1 MANMEIEI
9 NAFIASHELDE
20 SAKDE
25 LVKLVNKCFSIYV
38 SHMSSEWLS
47 AAAPTS
53 APAKKAAATKKTA
66 AKAEKIENA
75 ADAESLDQLI
85 STACTSTVLNDYC
98 RENGLRI
105 GGVKK
110 DIASR
115 VWRHLQ
121 GESED
126 DDISPRSKP
135 KKAPAKKQTH
145 PCFACNAKGQP
156 CGLAAD
162 NEFEGNWFC
171 FRHIDSAE
179 EIIEKKNAPPP
190 APKPKASPKS
200 AVSKKPAASLK
211 KKAEPEPELEEEED
225 DE

>member
-1 MANMEIEI
+1 MASMQIEI
-9 NAFIASHELDE
+9 DAFIAKYNLDD
-20 SAKDE
+20 SANGEIIE
-25 LVKLVNKCFSIYV
+25 LVNSCFAKYV
-38 SHMSSEWLS
+38 SHMSSQWLVS
-47 AAAPTS
+47 EVPAAG
-53 APAKKAAATKKTA
+53 KKAATKKTTS
-66 AKAEKIENA
+66 KTEKIENA
-75 ADAESLDQLI
+75 ADAESLEQLI
-85 STACTSTVLNDYC
+85 SSACTTTLLNDYC

-110 DIASR
+110 DAAAR

-121 GESED
+121 GETED

-135 KKAPAKKQTH
+135 KKVPVKKVSHQ
-145 PCFACNAKGQP
+145 CFACNAKGQP

-162 NEFEGNWFC
+162 NEHEGEWFC
-171 FRHIDSAE
+171 FRHIDSAD

-200 AVSKKPAASLK
+200 VSKKPAASLK
-211 KKAEPEPELEEEED
+211 KKAEPEPELEED